1 MTMADLPREPTAE
14 MLDDMRH
21 ATAWPKNHR
30 NYFAAEPTTQAP
42 LWDQMVEMGLA
53 SRGRTINEPPNELY
67 IYHVTEAGKAA
78 LRKETDQ
85 P

>member
-1 MTMADLPREPTAE
+1 MADLPREPTAE

-21 ATAWPKNHR
+21 AMAWPKRTR

-53 SRGRTINEPPNELY
+53 YRGRTINQPPNELH
-67 IYHVTEAGKAA
+67 IYHVSKAGEAA
-78 LRKETDQ
+78 LREQMEKK